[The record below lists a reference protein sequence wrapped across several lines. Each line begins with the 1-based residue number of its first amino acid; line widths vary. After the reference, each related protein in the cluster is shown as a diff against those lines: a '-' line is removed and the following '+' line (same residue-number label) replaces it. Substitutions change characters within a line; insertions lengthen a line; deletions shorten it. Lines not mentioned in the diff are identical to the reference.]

1 MLGYPLILLAL
12 LALTSISLVCVI
24 NNLGQIMVG
33 FKSLPH
39 HQVIKTTT
47 PLNLANVAI
56 YNLLTLQSYSERY
69 STRWFSVFFL
79 QQVRF
84 IKLLTEYN

>member
-39 HQVIKTTT
+39 HQVIKTT

-56 YNLLTLQSYSERY
+56 YNLLTLQSNSERY
-69 STRWFSVFFL
+69 SSRWFFVFFL
-79 QQVRF
+79 
-84 IKLLTEYN
+84 

>member
-39 HQVIKTTT
+39 HQVIKTT
-47 PLNLANVAI
+47 PLNLANLAI
-56 YNLLTLQSYSERY
+56 YNLQFTHSSEQFRKIFKQMVFCIF
-69 STRWFSVFFL
+69 FS
-79 QQVRF
+79 RCD
-84 IKLLTEYN
+84 LLNY

>member
-39 HQVIKTTT
+39 HQVIKTT

-56 YNLLTLQSYSERY
+56 YNLLTLKSNSERY
-69 STRWFSVFFL
+69 SSRWFFVFFL
-79 QQVRF
+79 
-84 IKLLTEYN
+84 

>member
-39 HQVIKTTT
+39 HQVIKTT

-56 YNLLTLQSYSERY
+56 YNLLTLQSNSERY
-69 STRWFSVFFL
+69 SSRWFFVFSL
-79 QQVRF
+79 ADA
-84 IKLLTEYN
+84 IY